1 MTKVEPSSLTG
12 GDLSAVRTSFH
23 SPAVGWKNLAFQRRF
38 AAACFVIVVLVL
50 WQFASTLLPPVLL
63 PSPARVAGKFW
74 LIWTDPNYIGFAL
87 STIYHV
93 MAVVSLSFGLGVSLA
108 LLAYFFPV
116 LNRALY
122 GRLAPF
128 LNSFSGIGWA
138 FLAVVWFGVT
148 HGAVVFA
155 ASVALLPFAIINAG
169 TGLRELNQE
178 MVEMSV
184 SFSRSSLRR
193 TVLVILP
200 MMVPYLFATLR
211 LCSAIGWHIV
221 PTAELLTGAG
231 GIGTLINIARQR
243 FATDMI
249 FAVAFFNVLMIF
261 VTDRL
266 IFARLQ
272 RWMGAHYGA

>member
-1 MTKVEPSSLTG
+1 ML
-12 GDLSAVRTSFH
+12 
-23 SPAVGWKNLAFQRRF
+23 
-38 AAACFVIVVLVL
+38 
-50 WQFASTLLPPVLL
+50 
-63 PSPARVAGKFW
+63 
-74 LIWTDPNYIGFAL
+74 
-87 STIYHV
+87 
-93 MAVVSLSFGLGVSLA
+93 AVVSISFALGVSLA
-108 LLAYFFPV
+108 VLAYFFPV
-116 LNRALY
+116 LDRAIY

-169 TGLRELNQE
+169 TGLRELDQE
-178 MVEMSV
+178 MIEMSV
-184 SFSRSSLRR
+184 SFSRSPQRR
-193 TVLVILP
+193 TILVILP

-231 GIGTLINIARQR
+231 GIGSLINIARQR

-249 FAVAFFNVLMIF
+249 FAVAFFDVLMIF

-266 IFARLQ
+266 IFARVQ
-272 RWMGAHYGA
+272 RWMGKRYGF

>member
-1 MTKVEPSSLTG
+1 MTKIDPGLASGGSL
-12 GDLSAVRTSFH
+12 AVRMSLL
-23 SPAVGWKNLAFQRRF
+23 SPGTWWKNPALQRRLAALAFIV
-38 AAACFVIVVLVL
+38 FVLGL
-50 WQFASTLLPPVLL
+50 WQFASGLLPPVLM
-63 PSPARVAGKFW
+63 PSPARVASRFW
-74 LIWTDPNYIGFAL
+74 MICTDPNYVNFAL
-87 STIYHV
+87 YTVYHV
-93 MAVVSLSFGLGVSLA
+93 LAVVSISFVLGVSLA
-108 LLAYFFPV
+108 VLAYFFPA

-138 FLAVVWFGVT
+138 FLAVVWLGVT

-155 ASVALLPFAIINAG
+155 ASLALLPFAIINAG

-178 MVEMSV
+178 MIEMSM
-184 SFSRSSLRR
+184 SFGRSSARR
-193 TVLVILP
+193 TLLVILP
-200 MMVPYLFATLR
+200 MMMPYLFATLR

-231 GIGTLINIARQR
+231 GIGTLINMARQR
-243 FATDMI
+243 FWTDMI
-249 FAVAFFNVLMIF
+249 FAIAFFNVLMVF

-272 RWMGAHYGA
+272 RWMGAHYGS